1 MGRVKRGGSF
11 VRRLALVGAL
21 AVAVSLAASTAA
33 YADSSTQMCNQ
44 DVSLSWTVC
53 VTVYYNTI
61 TYHYSPADAV
71 DYYTVRYTVQ
81 DSTVSI
87 SAADLKMTINGIDTN
102 GNYWISHVQ
111 DVQLG
116 SGGYAVP
123 GTTYTVYP
131 SWRNVYIQMSP
142 AHNNGAYLEAG
153 ARGVLHRGGS
163 SWNFNSYNV
172 CTANSSTSGY
182 LGNCNQIP

>member
-1 MGRVKRGGSF
+1 
-11 VRRLALVGAL
+11 
-21 AVAVSLAASTAA
+21 
-33 YADSSTQMCNQ
+33 
-44 DVSLSWTVC
+44 
-53 VTVYYNTI
+53 
-61 TYHYSPADAV
+61 V
-71 DYYTVRYTVQ
+71 DYYTVRYTAQ

-102 GNYWISHVQ
+102 GNTHIAQVQ
-111 DVQLG
+111 DVQIG

-131 SWRNVYIQMSP
+131 SWSNVYVQMN
-142 AHNNGAYLEAG
+142 AGHNNGAYLEAG
-153 ARGVLHRGGS
+153 ARAVLHRGGS

-182 LGNCNQIP
+182 LGSCNVIPG